1 MHRALP
7 ATSVFLMALAAAA
20 FAQQPA
26 ATPAPPPPDRPPL
39 FFKEDLK
46 PISPPSGHPLAQSD
60 LFNQN
65 LELKLYG
72 DGPGATNP
80 DHGIWLFQRAQPKD
94 DPSYIWTGRCNA
106 SCGVAFRDKTNFVD
120 LSGLGKIKWRT
131 MQAGFHLLRP
141 MVKLA
146 DGTWLVGDHTDGYT
160 ADWHESEI
168 TLSEIRWRQLDIKTV
183 LTTGNGQWIQHPDLT
198 KVDEIGFTDL
208 MPGSGNGAGGTT
220 RVDWIEVYGKP
231 VPR

>member
-1 MHRALP
+1 M
-7 ATSVFLMALAAAA
+7 V
-20 FAQQPA
+20 
-26 ATPAPPPPDRPPL
+26 PPVG
-39 FFKEDLK
+39 
-46 PISPPSGHPLAQSD
+46 GHPVAQAD

-72 DGPGATNP
+72 DGPGGTNP

-94 DPSYIWTGRCNA
+94 DPTYIWTGRCNA
-106 SCGVAFRDKTNFVD
+106 SCGLALRDTANYVD
-120 LSGLGKIKWRT
+120 MSGLGKIRWRT

-146 DGTWLVGDHTDGYT
+146 DGSWLVGEHTDGYS

-168 TLSEIRWRQLDIKTV
+168 TLSEIRWRALDIKTV
-183 LTTGNGQWIQHPDLT
+183 LTTGNGQWLAYPDLSR
-198 KVDEIGFTDL
+198 VDEIGFTDL
-208 MPGSGNGAGGTT
+208 TQGSGNGAGGAT

-231 VPR
+231 VKR

>member
-1 MHRALP
+1 MPRSLLTTSFFLFGFVYSAL
-7 ATSVFLMALAAAA
+7 
-20 FAQQPA
+20 AQQPA
-26 ATPAPPPPDRPPL
+26 AAPAPPAPERPPL
-39 FFKEDLK
+39 FFKEDFRLETVGGQ
-46 PISPPSGHPLAQSD
+46 PVTQAD
-60 LFNQN
+60 LYNPN

-72 DGPGATNP
+72 DGPGGTNP
-80 DHGIWLFQRAQPKD
+80 DHGIWIFRRAQPKD
-94 DPSYIWTGRCNA
+94 DPSYIWTGRCA
-106 SCGVAFRDKTNFVD
+106 SSCAVALRDKTNFID

-131 MQAGFHLLRP
+131 MQAGFHMLRP
-141 MVKLA
+141 MVKLG

-183 LTTGNGQWIQHPDLT
+183 LTTGNGKWIEHPDLS

-208 MPGSGNGAGGTT
+208 MRGSGNGAGGTT

-231 VPR
+231 VKR